1 MVSHLSSLHTSFNC
15 WCSPKKLKKT
25 IGKTYTLGTD
35 FEKMTKKRVPW
46 PRPLYRKNGVSLV
59 FTLHHHRTCTLGATL
74 AESIASPIP
83 SPLNCGLGPFTWWL
97 PSLQLFQLFAH
108 SPVPQDIH
116 WGCWTGWINS
126 KSLCTG
132 YWLLDCHHGLG
143 PWLPSFSPMQKYFY
157 NILLCHKVLGLA
169 TTFPSIFGAHLKN
182 N

>member
-1 MVSHLSSLHTSFNC
+1 MAKN
-15 WCSPKKLKKT
+15 
-25 IGKTYTLGTD
+25 
-35 FEKMTKKRVPW
+35 RVPLGLG
-46 PRPLYRKNGVSLV
+46 LYTAKKCVSLV
-59 FTLHHHRTCTLGATL
+59 FTFHHHRTCTVGATL
-74 AESIASPIP
+74 TESIANPRP

-97 PSLQLFQLFAH
+97 PSLWLFQLFAH

-143 PWLPSFSPMQKYFY
+143 PWLPIFSPRQKYFY

-169 TTFPSIFGAHLKN
+169 TTFPSIFGPHLKN
-182 N
+182 LNNH

>member
-1 MVSHLSSLHTSFNC
+1 MAN
-15 WCSPKKLKKT
+15 
-25 IGKTYTLGTD
+25 
-35 FEKMTKKRVPW
+35 
-46 PRPLYRKNGVSLV
+46 PR
-59 FTLHHHRTCTLGATL
+59 
-74 AESIASPIP
+74 P

-132 YWLLDCHHGLG
+132 YGLLDCHHGLG

-157 NILLCHKVLGLA
+157 IILLCHKVLGLA
-169 TTFPSIFGAHLKN
+169 TTFPSIFGAHLKTIKQPVAKTYTLGTDFEKLPKTESPWPRPLYSKKWCLTCLHFTFPSIFGPHLKKT
-182 N
+182 